1 MNLRRG
7 GLTETTSRDQLI
19 HILSGLKDST
29 KDLYVEAALKHLREH
44 WDERIKN
51 ALICRK
57 GIVKIVRAFLFSD
70 SIADSLRQER
80 KAFGPGSKREGYPMN
95 PRELS
100 SLMIDNPLK
109 FIKVYTDSGEPSEA
123 VSAWM
128 LSTIAFNTLDS

>member
-1 MNLRRG
+1 
-7 GLTETTSRDQLI
+7 
-19 HILSGLKDST
+19 
-29 KDLYVEAALKHLREH
+29 
-44 WDERIKN
+44 
-51 ALICRK
+51 
-57 GIVKIVRAFLFSD
+57 
-70 SIADSLRQER
+70 
-80 KAFGPGSKREGYPMN
+80 MN